1 MPATA
6 EPEAADLDELTEEV
20 VKANDHAR
28 NWSRRLTGLEDD
40 VLKIGSHQAE
50 VARELAR
57 IRDNVREEHTR
68 TRATLKEVLDRLPPL
83 GGPTPNQLQSMTLFG
98 ALLAGAAAAWKLIHD
113 LIKGGQ

>member
-20 VKANDHAR
+20 LKANDHAR
-28 NWSRRLTGLEDD
+28 NWSRRLTGLEGD
-40 VLKIGSHQAE
+40 VLTISANQAE
-50 VARELAR
+50 VGRELAR
-57 IRDNVREEHTR
+57 LRDNVREEHAR
-68 TRATLKEVLDRLPPL
+68 TRKILSDVLERLPPL